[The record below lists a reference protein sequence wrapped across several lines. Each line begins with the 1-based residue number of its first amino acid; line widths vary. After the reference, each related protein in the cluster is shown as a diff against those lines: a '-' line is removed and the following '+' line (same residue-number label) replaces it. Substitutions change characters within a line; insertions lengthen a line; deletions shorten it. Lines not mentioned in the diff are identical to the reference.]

1 MTLAGAPLG
10 APPRHFWRSLLRRS
24 SGSRFREPAFAPT
37 RPAGSLQSGP
47 SAARAEPRSRPS
59 AGLRGLP
66 AGAALAP
73 SAERLR
79 KTPLSE
85 RGGRICPYFPSKVNI
100 ILGLSSHKFVKCWK
114 DRGLYGAI
122 SEAHCANL
130 FKAWPRNGAIKR
142 LRPTD
147 LVLRAYDEA
156 GYSGTKV
163 DLWDLIDWLQAGL
176 GRRAVFG
183 HDAGA
188 PRTEC
193 DFE

>member
-1 MTLAGAPLG
+1 MPLIRARLAVLRHLASVLQKQPTLRRPYYLRRGVRRRLRVPRISRGEAERREALVRNAAPGGPPRGRADPWIARDHRPITLAGAPLG

-85 RGGRICPYFPSKVNI
+85 RGGGKYTQVNSPQSRIVI
-100 ILGLSSHKFVKCWK
+100 I
-114 DRGLYGAI
+114 
-122 SEAHCANL
+122 
-130 FKAWPRNGAIKR
+130 
-142 LRPTD
+142 
-147 LVLRAYDEA
+147 
-156 GYSGTKV
+156 TKS
-163 DLWDLIDWLQAGL
+163 
-176 GRRAVFG
+176 
-183 HDAGA
+183 
-188 PRTEC
+188 
-193 DFE
+193 